1 MIGKRFGIAL
11 GALALAT
18 AYASVGVAQ
27 TAARGKQAGDV
38 VLGLGGVAVLPQQ
51 GGTTSIGGEVRATD
65 SGSPLLDVTYFLLP
79 RISVNLIAATTQHDV
94 TAVNTALGNIRLG
107 HIWVLPP
114 TVTAQY
120 HFIPNARFSP
130 YVGFGINATFYYG
143 YGGDR
148 SPGINKLRLDTAVGP
163 SFNAGF
169 DYEITPNWL
178 FNLDAKKVLMR
189 PTLSVNS
196 GAVTGRAELDPWV
209 VGAAVR
215 YRF

>member
-1 MIGKRFGIAL
+1 MNGKSLGMVA
-11 GALALAT
+11 GALVLAAAGGT
-18 AYASVGVAQ
+18 QVAAQ
-27 TAARGKQAGDV
+27 EPARGKQAGDL
-38 VLGLGGVAVLPQQ
+38 VLGFGGVAVLPQQ
-51 GGTTSIGGEVRATD
+51 GGNTSIGGEVRATD

-79 RISVNLIAATTQHDV
+79 RFSLNLIAATTQHDV
-94 TAVNTALGNIRLG
+94 RAVNTALGDVRLG

-120 HFIPNARFSP
+120 HFLPAARFSP

-148 SPGINKLRLDTAVGP
+148 SPGITKLRLDTAVGP
-163 SFNAGF
+163 SFNLGF
-169 DYEITPNWL
+169 DYEITPNWV
-178 FNLDAKKVLMR
+178 FNLDAKKILMR
-189 PTLSVNS
+189 PTLSINS

>member
-1 MIGKRFGIAL
+1 MLGKSL
-11 GALALAT
+11 GMVAAVLALIAT
-18 AYASVGVAQ
+18 SSHQG
-27 TAARGKQAGDV
+27 AALETPRGKQAGDL

-51 GGTTSIGGEVRATD
+51 GGRTTIGGEVRATD

-79 RISVNLIAATTQHDV
+79 RVSLNLIAATTQHDV
-94 TAVNTALGNIRLG
+94 RAIGTALGDVRLG

-120 HFIPNARFSP
+120 HILPNARFSP

-163 SFNAGF
+163 SFNLGF

-178 FNLDAKKVLMR
+178 LNLDAKKIIMR
-189 PTLSVNS
+189 PTLSINS